1 MMKFK
6 PSSLKPSLFKKKPLR
21 TLAAFTVASLL
32 SVSANAYDKVYIFG
46 DSLSDTG
53 NAKIFSGN
61 ADNPYFPE
69 RFSNGPVA
77 ADVVAAAYGQTATPS
92 LFLLGAEAGNN
103 YAVGGAKAVDDDGD
117 ESTFD
122 TNLPSQINTF
132 LAYNGYSAPS
142 DALYMI
148 VMGGNDLFAAQ
159 GIRTGVVNADTGEAR
174 TEIRQAARASVKN
187 AVSTLEAQVMKLIAA
202 GAQNIIIGN
211 APDIGAVPAT
221 DNLVAGLLAGAQTNA
236 QVRRIG
242 KIHTASTKLSA
253 LFNRKLSR
261 AIGRMERAS
270 GLDIME
276 WDMFTF
282 LSNQIDGGEDLG
294 FTNTED
300 ACDTL
305 PLCEGFV
312 FVDGVHP
319 TTIVHQR
326 AGAEVLSIINE
337 Q

>member
-1 MMKFK
+1 MKLAFRTIK
-6 PSSLKPSLFKKKPLR
+6 KIAALTLTGLVSLNAS
-21 TLAAFTVASLL
+21 AF
-32 SVSANAYDKVYIFG
+32 DQIYIFG

-53 NAKIFSGN
+53 NAKILSGN

-77 ADVVAAAYGQTATPS
+77 VDFITAAFGQTATPS

-103 YAVGGAKAVDDDGD
+103 YAVGGAKAVDADGD

-122 TNLPSQINTF
+122 TNLPTQVNSF

-142 DALYMI
+142 DALYLI
-148 VMGGNDLFAAQ
+148 IMGGNDLFAAQ
-159 GIRTGVVNADTGEAR
+159 AIRSGIVNAETGAERAA
-174 TEIRQAARASVKN
+174 IRKASRESVKN
-187 AVSTLEAQVMKLIAA
+187 AVLTLEAQINKLIAA
-202 GAQNIIIGN
+202 GAQNILIGN

-221 DNLVAGLLAGAQTNA
+221 DDLIEALLANAQTKA
-236 QVRRIG
+236 QIRRANRME
-242 KIHTASTKLSA
+242 KASTKLAA

-261 AIGRMERAS
+261 AIGRMERQS
-270 GLDIME
+270 DLDILE

-282 LSNQIDGGEDLG
+282 LSNQVEGGEDLG

-300 ACDTL
+300 ACNTL

-312 FVDGVHP
+312 FADGVHP
-319 TTIVHQR
+319 TTVVHQR
-326 AGAEVLSIINE
+326 AGAEVLSII
-337 Q
+337 QGQ

>member
-1 MMKFK
+1 MFTTKIRNKAMR
-6 PSSLKPSLFKKKPLR
+6 SALKSFKK
-21 TLAAFTVASLL
+21 L
-32 SVSANAYDKVYIFG
+32 SVLITTAVISLSANAYDNIYIFG

-53 NAKIFSGN
+53 NAKVFSGN

-77 ADVVAAAYGQTATPS
+77 VDVATAAYGLTATPS
-92 LFLLGAEAGNN
+92 LFLLGQELGNN
-103 YAVGGAKAVDDDGD
+103 YAVGGAKAVDNDGD
-117 ESTFD
+117 ETTPD
-122 TNLPSQINTF
+122 TNLPTQVNSY
-132 LAYNGYSAPS
+132 LAFHGGMADPE
-142 DALYMI
+142 ALYMVI
-148 VMGGNDLFAAQ
+148 MGGNDLFAAQ
-159 GIRTGVVNADTGEAR
+159 GIRAGVVTAETGEERSA
-174 TEIRQAARASVKN
+174 IRQAARKSVKT
-187 AVSTLEAQVMKLIAA
+187 AVETFEAQVMKLVAA
-202 GAQNIIIGN
+202 GAQHILIGN

-221 DNLVAGLLAGAQTNA
+221 DGLVSNLLATAETNA
-236 QVRRIG
+236 QMRRANRIFS
-242 KIHTASTKLSA
+242 ASTKLSA

-261 AIGRMERAS
+261 AIGRIEKES

-282 LSNQIDGGEDLG
+282 LTNQIEGGEDLG

-319 TTIVHQR
+319 TTAVHQR
-326 AGAEVLSIINE
+326 AGAEVLGII
-337 Q
+337 QGL